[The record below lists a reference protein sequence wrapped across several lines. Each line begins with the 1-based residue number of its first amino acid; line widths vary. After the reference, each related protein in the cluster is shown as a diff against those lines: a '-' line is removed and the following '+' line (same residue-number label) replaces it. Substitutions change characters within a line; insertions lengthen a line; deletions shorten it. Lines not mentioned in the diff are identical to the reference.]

1 VVFEMRSAADIF
13 ELIGDPGRSL
23 LADVLS
29 RIPAGQD
36 WPELAR
42 ARALLV

>member
-1 VVFEMRSAADIF
+1 VFEMRSAADIF
-13 ELIGDPGRSL
+13 ELIGAPGRPML
-23 LADVLS
+23 TNVLS
-29 RIPAGQD
+29 RIPADQD